1 MTKENDMPPTILIVE
16 DVHETRDGM
25 EKLLIADG
33 YRITLARDEQDAIES
48 AQRARP
54 DLILVSLA
62 GLPREVILS
71 ARNIRQRAR
80 IGELVPVV
88 VFCIAEIG
96 EGEEVAIGRN
106 VYITCPDNFN
116 QLRGLLARLLSG
128 VSIAA

>member
-116 QLRGLLARLLSG
+116 PLRGLLARLLSR